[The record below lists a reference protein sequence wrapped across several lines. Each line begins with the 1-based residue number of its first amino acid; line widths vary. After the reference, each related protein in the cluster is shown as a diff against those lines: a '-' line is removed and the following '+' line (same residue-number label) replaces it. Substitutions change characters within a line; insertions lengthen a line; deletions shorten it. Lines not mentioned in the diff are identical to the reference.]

1 MIRRPPRSTRTDT
14 LFPYTT
20 LFRSPPAYGLAGVDS
35 VVFTGD
41 GPNLSYW
48 NRYVAVTQMGGE
60 GVFSDPRVGSHLDP
74 GTPGLASDWRPG
86 MVVANGKQDKVSDVL
101 AALQAYQLSIPAPPP
116 PEGSFNHAQAQRG
129 KVLFKAKGCANCHS
143 GPYFTDANQ
152 RLHPPTASAATDT
165 LYVTRSATGMY
176 RTTPLRGLWQ
186 HAPYFHDGSAGTL
199 ADVVEAYNTKQD
211 LRLTPRQKDNLVGYT
226 KTQ

>member
-1 MIRRPPRSTRTDT
+1 MRISDWSSDVCSSDLGKYDPRWNVDGLSI
-14 LFPYTT
+14 
-20 LFRSPPAYGLAGVDS
+20 SVVIPPAYGLAGVDS

-116 PEGSFNHAQAQRG
+116 PE
-129 KVLFKAKGCANCHS
+129 
-143 GPYFTDANQ
+143 
-152 RLHPPTASAATDT
+152 
-165 LYVTRSATGMY
+165 
-176 RTTPLRGLWQ
+176 
-186 HAPYFHDGSAGTL
+186 
-199 ADVVEAYNTKQD
+199 
-211 LRLTPRQKDNLVGYT
+211 
-226 KTQ
+226 

>member
-1 MIRRPPRSTRTDT
+1 MRISDWSSDVCSSD
-14 LFPYTT
+14 L
-20 LFRSPPAYGLAGVDS
+20 PPAYGLAGVDS

-101 AALQAYQLSIPAPPP
+101 AALQAYQLSIDRK
-116 PEGSFNHAQAQRG
+116 SVVWG
-129 KVLFKAKGCANCHS
+129 KGVS
-143 GPYFTDANQ
+143 G
-152 RLHPPTASAATDT
+152 R
-165 LYVTRSATGMY
+165 V
-176 RTTPLRGLWQ
+176 
-186 HAPYFHDGSAGTL
+186 
-199 ADVVEAYNTKQD
+199 
-211 LRLTPRQKDNLVGYT
+211 NLGGRR
-226 KTQ
+226 